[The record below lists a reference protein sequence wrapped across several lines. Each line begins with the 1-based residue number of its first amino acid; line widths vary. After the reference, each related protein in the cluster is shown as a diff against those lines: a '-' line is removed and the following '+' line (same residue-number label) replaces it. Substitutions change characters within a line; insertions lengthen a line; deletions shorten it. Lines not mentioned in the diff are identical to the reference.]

1 MATKSPVITIEPHPN
16 LPLTAPFTE
25 IAVRQAAG
33 DLVRIRTGMFAGCT
47 VRWIT
52 GKHIHDT
59 PKPTKGTAMNTKE
72 NYMEDAKGRLIPVES
87 ISQIDMMK
95 HEFVIEMVKR
105 AAEKAKS

>member
-1 MATKSPVITIEPHPN
+1 MNLQQEKWQAACTAVEQLQALDITVCNVYMATKSPVITIEPHPN

-59 PKPTKGTAMNTKE
+59 PKT
-72 NYMEDAKGRLIPVES
+72 
-87 ISQIDMMK
+87 
-95 HEFVIEMVKR
+95 H
-105 AAEKAKS
+105 